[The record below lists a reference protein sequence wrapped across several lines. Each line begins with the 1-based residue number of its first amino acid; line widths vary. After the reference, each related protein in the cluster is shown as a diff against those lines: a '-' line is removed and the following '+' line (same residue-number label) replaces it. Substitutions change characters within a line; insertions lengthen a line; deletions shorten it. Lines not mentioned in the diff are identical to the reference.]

1 MKKIR
6 KKKKEFA
13 IAEVFGVLLLISLLI
28 VIVVPRFAAF
38 FRILHSI
45 FLG

>member
-6 KKKKEFA
+6 KKKKEFT

-38 FRILHSI
+38 FEMLRSI